1 MNMPQPVSSGS
12 EPVQS
17 GFQAGVARARDQEMA
32 ELTHSIA
39 AGDEDALAQL
49 YDKTNRLV
57 YSVVY
62 RVLGEHTAAEE
73 VTLDVYMQVW
83 RQASRFDAERGA
95 LLTWLIT
102 IARSRAIDRLRASH
116 MTQQRTEQLD
126 LTEGAQ
132 TARSFANIEEAVLL
146 SERGRIVQTALLA
159 LPTEQREVIEL
170 GYFLGLSHSEIAE
183 RLNQPLGT
191 VKTRVRLGM
200 MKLRE
205 ILKPTFER
213 GLQG

>member
-12 EPVQS
+12 GPAP
-17 GFQAGVARARDQEMA
+17 AGIKVGVMASVRDQELA
-32 ELTHSIA
+32 KLAQRIA
-39 AGDEDALAQL
+39 QGDQDALAKL
-49 YDKTNRLV
+49 YDETNRLV
-57 YSVVY
+57 YSMVF

-102 IARSRAIDRLRASH
+102 IARSRAIDRLRASRLTH
-116 MTQQRTEQLD
+116 QRTEQLD

-132 TARSFANIEEAVLL
+132 TARSFANIEETVLL
-146 SERGRIVQTALLA
+146 SERGRIIRAALLA
-159 LPTEQREVIEL
+159 LPVEQREVIEL
-170 GYFLGLSHSEIAE
+170 GYFLGLSHSEIAG

-200 MKLRE
+200 IKLRE
-205 ILKPTFER
+205 TLQPKFAR
-213 GLQG
+213 GL